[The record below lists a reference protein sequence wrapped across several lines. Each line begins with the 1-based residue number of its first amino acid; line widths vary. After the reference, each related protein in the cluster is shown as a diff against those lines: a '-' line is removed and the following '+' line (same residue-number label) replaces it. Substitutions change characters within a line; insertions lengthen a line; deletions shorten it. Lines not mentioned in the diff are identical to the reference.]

1 MKINGGGGVE
11 AREMWTDED
20 ARTHIRYLG
29 TYK

>member
-1 MKINGGGGVE
+1 MKINGGGVE
-11 AREMWTDED
+11 AREMWKDED